1 MDKPEAE
8 HDAAATAGMLFDLG
22 QALPSP
28 TAGAAATVAD
38 GQPAAPRLRLNRRE
52 QGQFRTI
59 IPERLLP
66 ADHQARVV
74 WEYVCGLDLA
84 PLLAKIE
91 AVEGKPGRN
100 MTDPR
105 ILLALWLY
113 ATLDGVGRARELD
126 RLCQYHA
133 AYLWICGEVTVN
145 HNMLAEFRSQNGEF
159 FDQLLTSSVAVLR
172 HEGLVDLNRV
182 AQDGMRVRASAGS
195 SSFRSK
201 GRLQK
206 FEAEA
211 KEQVARLRQE
221 FDNDGGAASQHEQ
234 AARERAARERL
245 ERVQQALAE
254 LDKVAKAR
262 EARKKGDGETARA
275 STTDPEARRM
285 KMPDGGTRPAYNA
298 QLATDTDSGIIVG
311 VDMVNEGVDS
321 GQLGPMVDQIKQRYD
336 AVPPEYLVDG
346 GFVGREGITYVA
358 RVHGV
363 TVYAPIS
370 AKEKKEKA
378 GKDPF
383 GPAKGDSEEVK
394 AWRQRMGTAAAQQLY
409 HLRAATAEWSNAQAR
424 NRGLYQ
430 LPVRGLARVKAV
442 LLLYALAQ
450 NLMQGRA
457 LRAKAAAAAVA
468 AVPTKAASP

>member
-1 MDKPEAE
+1 
-8 HDAAATAGMLFDLG
+8 
-22 QALPSP
+22 
-28 TAGAAATVAD
+28 
-38 GQPAAPRLRLNRRE
+38 
-52 QGQFRTI
+52 
-59 IPERLLP
+59 
-66 ADHQARVV
+66 
-74 WEYVCGLDLA
+74 
-84 PLLAKIE
+84 
-91 AVEGKPGRN
+91 
-100 MTDPR
+100 
-105 ILLALWLY
+105 
-113 ATLDGVGRARELD
+113 
-126 RLCQYHA
+126 
-133 AYLWICGEVTVN
+133 VN

-159 FDQLLTSSVAVLR
+159 FDQLLTHSVAVLR
-172 HEGLVDLNRV
+172 QEGLVELNRV

-221 FDNDGGAASQHEQ
+221 VNNDGGAASKQEQ

-245 ERVQQALAE
+245 ERVQRALAE
-254 LDKVAKAR
+254 LEKVATAR
-262 EARKKGDGETARA
+262 EKRKKGDGATARA

-298 QLATDTDSGIIVG
+298 QLATDTASGIIVG
-311 VDMVNEGVDS
+311 VDIVNEGVDS
-321 GQLGPMVDQIKQRYD
+321 AQMGPMVDQIKQRHD
-336 AVPPEYLVDG
+336 TVPDEYMVDG
-346 GFVGREGITYVA
+346 GFIGREQLTYVA

-383 GPAKGDSEEVK
+383 APAKGDSEEVQ
-394 AWRQRMGTAAAQQLY
+394 AWRQRMGTEAAQKLC

-424 NRGLYQ
+424 IRGLYQ

-442 LLLYALAQ
+442 LLLYALTQ

-457 LRAKAAAAAVA
+457 LRAKAAAAAA
-468 AVPTKAASP
+468 GAAAAPAAPAVPPKAASP